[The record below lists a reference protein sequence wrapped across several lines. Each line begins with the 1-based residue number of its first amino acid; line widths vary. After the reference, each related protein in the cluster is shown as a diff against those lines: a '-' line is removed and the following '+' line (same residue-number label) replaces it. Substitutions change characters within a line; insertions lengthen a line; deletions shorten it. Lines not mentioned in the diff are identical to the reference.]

1 MERDSNPRYPYEY
14 AGFQNRCLKPLSHP
28 SESGLIVEVS
38 ERKFNKKSAF
48 GKAGGV
54 VRGGGLRQ
62 RRKVGF
68 DWNRSRSERP
78 RSSRRE
84 RPRSFSLREKADAPN
99 DNASAILLGVS
110 FAESGIVHVPT
121 TIQRTGGFDF

>member
-1 MERDSNPRYPYEY
+1 MERDSNPRNPYEF

-62 RRKVGF
+62 RRKAGF
-68 DWNRSRSERP
+68 DCNRSRS
-78 RSSRRE
+78 E
-84 RPRSFSLREKADAPN
+84 RPRSFSLREKADAPK
-99 DNASAILLGVS
+99 DTASANLLDLS
-110 FAESGIVHVPT
+110 FAISGIVHVPT
-121 TIQRTGGFDF
+121 TIP